1 MDNFFSDK
9 LLPVDDLTK
18 LYTRE
23 SISKYAQTLID
34 QRIPFTV
41 ALLDVDNFKYI
52 NDSYGHIAGDKILCE
67 IAFRIK
73 KLLGNN
79 GVVGRFGGDEFIV
92 ILKSVVEYDKL
103 WNICHNLLVNM
114 REVEIPNF
122 SGLYVTVTIGLS
134 RFPEN
139 ERNCEKLMMMADKA
153 LYRGKTKGRNCFII
167 YLPEK
172 HANIVLKNE
181 KEKQL
186 STMYLHSVVF
196 SHLTQSKDLGT
207 GIKNLFNFFSS
218 YFMLDH
224 ICIQTDEKIIFQTI
238 HILSKNKVFARIPN
252 QLIHTNINKTI
263 DIFYV
268 NDIKPL
274 VQSNKMEL
282 YNMLKEQEITSTC
295 YADISYCGKSYGFI
309 RVDMTGLTDSFRIWQ
324 HTEMDILMTTAKMI
338 ATILNFTNRTLD
350 DL

>member
-1 MDNFFSDK
+1 MDTFFSKNSFPIDE
-9 LLPVDDLTK
+9 LTR
-18 LYTRE
+18 LYNRE
-23 SISKYAQTLID
+23 VILNYMEYLIEN
-34 QRIPFTV
+34 RTPFTI
-41 ALLDVDNFKYI
+41 ALLDIDNFKYI

-67 IAFRIK
+67 VAERVN
-73 KLLGNN
+73 KLIGEN

-92 ILKSVVEYDKL
+92 ILKNVIEYDKL
-103 WNICHNLLVNM
+103 WNICHNLLVKM

-139 ERNCEKLMMMADKA
+139 EKESEKLMIMADKA

-186 STMYLHSVVF
+186 SSMYLHSVVF
-196 SHLTQSKDLGT
+196 SHLTQSTDLKT
-207 GIKNLFNFFSS
+207 GITNLFNFLSS
-218 YFMLDH
+218 YFMIDH
-224 ICIQTDEKIIFQTI
+224 ICIQTEDQLLFQTI
-238 HILSKNKVFARIPN
+238 HILSKNKTFARIPN
-252 QLIHTNINKTI
+252 QLIRSNINKTI

-274 VQSNKMEL
+274 VQSSKIDL
-282 YNMLKEQEITSTC
+282 YNMLQEQEITSTC
-295 YADISYCGKSYGFI
+295 YADISYCGNSFGFI
-309 RVDMTGLTDSFRIWQ
+309 RIDMTGLPDSFRIWQ
-324 HTEMDILMTTAKMI
+324 HTEMDIFMTTAKMI
-338 ATILNFTNRTLD
+338 ATILHFTGQNLSE
-350 DL
+350 L